1 MGGGVGGVGSVLLW
15 ATPVP
20 AAVAAAR
27 PLVLANS
34 QQLPPRPFV
43 RHEADDLAA
52 ALVCPVGGSLSA
64 HPPRPAAAARLRCWG
79 SQGALCSLP
88 SPRCLAAAS
97 PSPPPPASGGT
108 PGEESE
114 SRAAFHASP
123 TAFATAE
130 AETVAAAA
138 AESLD
143 GSQLRDLLLEM
154 YGTYDDVT
162 NGH

>member
-1 MGGGVGGVGSVLLW
+1 M
-15 ATPVP
+15 
-20 AAVAAAR
+20 
-27 PLVLANS
+27 ANS

-97 PSPPPPASGGT
+97 PSSPPPASGGT